1 MKLVSN
7 TKWFKVVRGKY
18 GKRKVWGETDG
29 KTIYIDERAIGKKE
43 LEIIVHEAL
52 HCISPTASEDDVE
65 RSAITLTN
73 TLWREGYRKIDNR
86 NNTPLQ
92 DGKIHK

>member
-52 HCISPTASEDDVE
+52 HCISPTASED
-65 RSAITLTN
+65 
-73 TLWREGYRKIDNR
+73 RKSTRLNSSH
-86 NNTPLQ
+86 T
-92 DGKIHK
+92 